1 MNRKELFKQLVSIL
15 GIGLLLGSFYLLGF
29 TKGYYQRVNANN
41 FATVFKQKLTNYEST
56 NPDFSLYESVL
67 DLINNKYFG
76 DINYQDI
83 LYGSIKGGVYS
94 LGDPYTSFSTPDENK
109 DFFTSLNGLYEG
121 VGIEIDLID
130 DKVIVVAPLEGSPAA
145 TAGISPKDEIL
156 AIDGKPVAGLDLN
169 EVLNLIKGPKGSTV
183 VLTIIRG
190 KEKPKD
196 YSIVREVVKI
206 KSVQLSFEG
215 DIAILKIT
223 KFGTDTEKLF
233 NTAVNQILEKPAKGI
248 LLDMRNNP
256 GGFLD
261 TGVKVANEFL
271 PGGLIVEE
279 RFKDGKITPFSA
291 DGKGKLV
298 KLPVVILVD
307 GGSASAAEIVAG
319 ALRDNQ
325 RARIV
330 GESTYGKGSVQEIE
344 EFPDGSALRIT
355 IAHWYT
361 PSGTSISEG
370 GLNPDIVI
378 KGDGKAVEDNQLQK
392 AISELKKVI
401 GT

>member
-1 MNRKELFKQLVSIL
+1 VNRKELFKQLVSIL

-56 NPDFSLYESVL
+56 NPDFALYESVL
-67 DLINNKYFG
+67 SLINNKYFG

-109 DFFTSLNGLYEG
+109 DFFTSLDGLYEG

-130 DKVIVVAPLEGSPAA
+130 GKVMVIAPLEGSPAA
-145 TAGISPKDEIL
+145 VAGISPKDEIL

-169 EVLNLIKGPKGSTV
+169 EVLSLIKGPKGSTV

-190 KEKPKD
+190 KDKPKD
-196 YSIVREVVKI
+196 FTIVREVVKI

-233 NTAVNQILEKPAKGI
+233 NTAVNQILQKPAKGI

-279 RFKDGKITPFSA
+279 RFKDGKVTPFSA
-291 DGKGKLV
+291 DGKGKLA
-298 KLPVVILVD
+298 KIPVVILVD

-325 RARIV
+325 RAKIV
-330 GESTYGKGSVQEIE
+330 GEPTYGKGSVQEID

-361 PSGTSISEG
+361 PGGISISEG

-378 KGDGKAVEDNQLQK
+378 KGDGNQAEDNQLLR
-392 AISELKKVI
+392 AIAELKKVI
-401 GT
+401 GE

>member
-1 MNRKELFKQLVSIL
+1 
-15 GIGLLLGSFYLLGF
+15 
-29 TKGYYQRVNANN
+29 
-41 FATVFKQKLTNYEST
+41 
-56 NPDFSLYESVL
+56 
-67 DLINNKYFG
+67 
-76 DINYQDI
+76 
-83 LYGSIKGGVYS
+83 
-94 LGDPYTSFSTPDENK
+94 
-109 DFFTSLNGLYEG
+109 
-121 VGIEIDLID
+121 
-130 DKVIVVAPLEGSPAA
+130 
-145 TAGISPKDEIL
+145 
-156 AIDGKPVAGLDLN
+156 
-169 EVLNLIKGPKGSTV
+169 V

-190 KEKPKD
+190 KDKPKD
-196 YSIVREVVKI
+196 FTIVREVVKI

-233 NTAVNQILEKPAKGI
+233 NTAVNQILQKPAKGI

-279 RFKDGKITPFSA
+279 RFKDGKVTPFSA
-291 DGKGKLV
+291 DGKGKLA
-298 KLPVVILVD
+298 KIPVVILVD

-325 RARIV
+325 RAKIV
-330 GESTYGKGSVQEIE
+330 GEPTYGKGSVQEID

-361 PSGTSISEG
+361 PGGISISEG

-378 KGDGKAVEDNQLQK
+378 KGDGNQAEDNQLLR
-392 AISELKKVI
+392 AIAELKKVI
-401 GT
+401 GE